1 MRFHSFAAALLLAIG
16 VSACSKCDVP
26 TWGFSGFLAPSACS
40 SETPRR

>member
-1 MRFHSFAAALLLAIG
+1 MRLLSLAAVLALALG

-26 TWGFSGFLAPSACS
+26 TWSLGGLVGPSACS